1 VVLCFSCSEEV
12 GWHCNQKFRDVY
24 RLVQEL
30 QFFFFYSFN
39 DLWFV
44 KFQRRAKRRKAMYQ
58 QLAKKIP
65 DEKQDGFHTL
75 QFVDANQQ
83 NEYDQ
88 IFKQPLRNH

>member
-1 VVLCFSCSEEV
+1 
-12 GWHCNQKFRDVY
+12 
-24 RLVQEL
+24 
-30 QFFFFYSFN
+30 
-39 DLWFV
+39 
-44 KFQRRAKRRKAMYQ
+44 MYQ